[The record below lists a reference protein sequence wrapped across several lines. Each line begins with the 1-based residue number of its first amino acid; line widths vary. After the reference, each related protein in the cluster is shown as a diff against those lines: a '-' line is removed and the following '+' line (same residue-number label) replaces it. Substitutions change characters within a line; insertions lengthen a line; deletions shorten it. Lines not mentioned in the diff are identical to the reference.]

1 MLSLFFCSLEP
12 QTAGR
17 GSLALCRAFHRSFAL
32 PPRAALPA
40 CLPALSYVVR
50 CCVEGKELV
59 SSSHVPV
66 SHALRS
72 FVVDARFLAAA
83 VAVIYPRLAVFFFLA
98 HNPSRVPPLR
108 KKLGHFFP
116 AGVVFIRSEWRRWRV
131 GKRKGRPLLSI
142 LAGGSALSSD
152 SVRCVAARS
161 FAPRLAHSRCAYA
174 PHRRTAQAAATSPP
188 GLCRR
193 GEIGPVVLCCS
204 QPPVVSSDSH
214 GCAPRCLSACALLPA
229 RALRLVVRSSRC
241 SGSRDSPA
249 PPISPLSRRPTS
261 AILRAL

>member
-1 MLSLFFCSLEP
+1 MCLYRTHCVPLSWMRVFSLLLSLLYIPGWLF
-12 QTAGR
+12 
-17 GSLALCRAFHRSFAL
+17 SFSSRTIL
-32 PPRAALPA
+32 PG
-40 CLPALSYVVR
+40 C
-50 CCVEGKELV
+50 
-59 SSSHVPV
+59 
-66 SHALRS
+66 
-72 FVVDARFLAAA
+72 
-83 VAVIYPRLAVFFFLA
+83 
-98 HNPSRVPPLR
+98 PPLR

-229 RALRLVVRSSRC
+229 RALRLVVRSSR
-241 SGSRDSPA
+241 RE
-249 PPISPLSRRPTS
+249 L
-261 AILRAL
+261 